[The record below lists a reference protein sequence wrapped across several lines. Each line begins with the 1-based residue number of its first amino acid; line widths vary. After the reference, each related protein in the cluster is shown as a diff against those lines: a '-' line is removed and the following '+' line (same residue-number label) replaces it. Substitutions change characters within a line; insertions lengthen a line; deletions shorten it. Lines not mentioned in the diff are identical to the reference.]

1 MLPWTI
7 RVHNPNGI
15 SIGSAV
21 FAQLMAASPSTLQW
35 VAPSFSELPLYMWRS
50 GLPSNTWFLGPSES
64 MAQIASWLIQPFL
77 QAHDCDRQTVWQI
90 DHATPS
96 VIVDCIYIYIV
107 LLCCLKTN
115 CKLSFFDWYV
125 LFVTLYLT
133 YAAPSCPFLYLTYA
147 APSCPFYLP
156 FSTWTWVGCFH
167 VGFLSPY
174 VAK

>member
-96 VIVDCIYIYIV
+96 VIVGCIYIHRTA
-107 LLCCLKTN
+107 LLSN
-115 CKLSFFDWYV
+115 CKLSFFDRYV
-125 LFVTLYLT
+125 LFVTLYFT
-133 YAAPSCPFLYLTYA
+133 YAAPPCPF
-147 APSCPFYLP
+147 CQP